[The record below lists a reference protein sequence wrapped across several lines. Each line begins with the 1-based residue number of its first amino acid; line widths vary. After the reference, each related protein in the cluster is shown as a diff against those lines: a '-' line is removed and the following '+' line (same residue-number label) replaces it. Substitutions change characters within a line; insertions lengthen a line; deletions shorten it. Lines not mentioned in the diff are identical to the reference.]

1 MIVYLGIG
9 SNIEPHVNVAQ
20 AKKLLKE
27 MYQHVRFSRTFI
39 SQAVGFEGDDFFNLV
54 AEIETDETLLELIDA
69 LKLLEAKLG
78 RVRGD
83 KKFSSRNIDIDILLY
98 GNQVCHEPIVL
109 PRDEIRDN
117 AYVLW
122 PLAELAPDLLEPGGD
137 VTYGELWQKFDKT
150 SQQLKPLAD

>member
-9 SNIEPHVNVAQ
+9 SNIEPHINVAQ
-20 AKKLLKE
+20 AKKLLKDI
-27 MYQHVRFSRTFI
+27 YQHVRFSRTFI
-39 SQAVGFEGDDFFNLV
+39 SQAVGFDGDDFLNLV
-54 AEIETDETLLELIDA
+54 VEIETNETLPELIDS

-98 GNQVCHEPIVL
+98 GTQVCCEPIVL
-109 PRDEIRDN
+109 PRDEIRAN

-122 PLAELAPDLLEPGGD
+122 PLAELAPDLVEPGGN
-137 VTYGELWQKFDKT
+137 VTYGELWQQFDKT
-150 SQQLKPLAD
+150 SQQLKPI